1 MENIERIEDLY
12 HAYDLLLEKNIEVL
26 WDLEGVQEQFQDI
39 LHSLDTVI
47 TRNQLNHVEKQLKN
61 VEEEFQEVEAKI
73 EESVTEQD
81 QDSYHKVT
89 GEVEDDQKEAHLLV
103 DEKKEVIDYQETVVL
118 RSSKK
123 YDELKAR
130 AKSVDDE
137 VKSHR
142 RRIQEYLAKIN
153 QMKAREVVIY
163 RSGITEKMLRFTGR
177 VVRRSVEAKL
187 LSTVV
192 PKKMASLYLA
202 SKLVQDAKNLL
213 REEDF
218 VLTRKEADVS
228 YYNEIKFDQ
237 ASMKN
242 YDDMVKV
249 SLAEVRSLRE
259 EYKKTCEGFPDDS
272 VFKENMK
279 KISQLEDVL
288 LLEALEVENVLNDYN
303 QTMDYN
309 EQKVKSLSDS

>member
-1 MENIERIEDLY
+1 MGFRRCSRTVSRY
-12 HAYDLLLEKNIEVL
+12 SSFSRYCY
-26 WDLEGVQEQFQDI
+26 Q
-39 LHSLDTVI
+39 LD
-47 TRNQLNHVEKQLKN
+47 HVEKQLKN

-123 YDELKAR
+123 YDELKDR

-137 VKSHR
+137 VQSHR

-242 YDDMVKV
+242 YDDMVKA

>member
-47 TRNQLNHVEKQLKN
+47 TRNQLDHVEKQLKN

-123 YDELKAR
+123 YDELKDR

-137 VKSHR
+137 VQSHR

-202 SKLVQDAKNLL
+202 SKFLL
-213 REEDF
+213 
-218 VLTRKEADVS
+218 
-228 YYNEIKFDQ
+228 Q
-237 ASMKN
+237 
-242 YDDMVKV
+242 
-249 SLAEVRSLRE
+249 
-259 EYKKTCEGFPDDS
+259 
-272 VFKENMK
+272 
-279 KISQLEDVL
+279 
-288 LLEALEVENVLNDYN
+288 
-303 QTMDYN
+303 
-309 EQKVKSLSDS
+309 

>member
-12 HAYDLLLEKNIEVL
+12 HAYDLLLEKNIGIL

-47 TRNQLNHVEKQLKN
+47 TRNQLDHVEKQLKN

-81 QDSYHKVT
+81 QASYHKVT

-123 YDELKAR
+123 YDELKDR

-137 VKSHR
+137 VQSHR

-242 YDDMVKV
+242 YDDMVKA

>member
-12 HAYDLLLEKNIEVL
+12 HAYDLLLEKNIEIL

-47 TRNQLNHVEKQLKN
+47 TRNQLDHIEKQLKN

-81 QDSYHKVT
+81 QDSYHKVA

-103 DEKKEVIDYQETVVL
+103 NEKKEVIDYQETVVL

-123 YDELKAR
+123 YDELKEC

-202 SKLVQDAKNLL
+202 SKLVQDAKDLL

-228 YYNEIKFDQ
+228 YYNEIKFDH

-242 YDDMVKV
+242 YDDMVKS
-249 SLAEVRSLRE
+249 SLVEVRSLRE

>member
-47 TRNQLNHVEKQLKN
+47 TRNQLDHVEKQLKN

-123 YDELKAR
+123 YDELKDR

-137 VKSHR
+137 VQSHR

-242 YDDMVKV
+242 YDDMVKA